1 MAENVGSIYYTVEAD
16 TSGLVNGTNAAD
28 RSLDQM
34 QATMRRADSEAA
46 RLNTTVT
53 KLSSAIKT
61 IIAASALREMASMVQ
76 SYQEM
81 ADRVRLAS
89 ASQEE
94 YENVQARL
102 LRTANGTYR
111 ALSEAQELYIR
122 TSAGLKA
129 LGYDTTS
136 ALDVMDSL
144 SYAFVTNATKADAA
158 EAAISQFSKAINTGK
173 VSADQW
179 ETISSAVPSV
189 IEDIGAAAG
198 KTGAEV
204 RSLGAQGQL
213 TAQMLTEGLRKSLE
227 ENSKAAAGMSNNLTD
242 AGVRIRT
249 AFTQVLVSL
258 EDQTGALQT
267 FTNGLISAADAL
279 LEFGLDSEKMAA
291 FLDTATVAAA
301 SLASVVAGRLVTSLY
316 AAGAAQ
322 VQRLRATLEQ
332 IAADRNAAIGA
343 LRRAEAE
350 KAAAAAAV
358 ALAQADL
365 NAARG
370 SNAHATALN
379 ALLAA
384 KERDLAATRALT
396 AAQATL
402 NGVATTGTVVMGGLR
417 SAMAFLGGPLGVV
430 LLAVTAIATFA
441 TNARE
446 AKEPTDL
453 LTLSVEKLG
462 QAQLKVAQLDIDKR
476 IQAVSDKLKLLGENY
491 AFAAKEAQG
500 SGRRANRYAEDAVRI
515 QGAVEELTQELDQLQ
530 KKRSDVDAALD
541 KKSSSPS
548 GNGPDRQANPED
560 TKALQNLRDEAEL
573 SALAGEERAK
583 LAARKKLSADATK
596 EEIAEA
602 ERLAVQIFRNSEARK
617 QEKKS
622 ASDTASTVKKSMED
636 QRRAA
641 LDNEK
646 TIGDLSQQLAQAGL
660 KGKELA
666 EAGAQSRLNP
676 FATPEQVAQVRALA
690 AALYEAQQV
699 EANKQLLGQM
709 DPIAGEDQRYQT
721 ELENLK
727 KLNEAKLLEDQRY
740 LELKTQAEQQHDAT
754 MKQLEEE
761 RFRRQAAGNEMIM
774 ATLDQVQQAG
784 TNALTGLITG
794 ANNGAD
800 AMRQLAGAMLNQV
813 VGALVKVGIEQ
824 AKNFIMG
831 QAQQAAAA
839 TTAAATGAAMASAYA
854 PAAAAASVASF
865 GGAATAG
872 LTAMAAAI
880 PAMLGMFAGG
890 RQYGGPVGAGGM
902 YRINENGAPEVFQ
915 AANGRQYMLPNTRGE
930 VISNGDASAQ
940 GSPQISLQIIN
951 NGPPVSATSAMDGNN
966 LRVTLDAV
974 EQDFANKVS
983 SGQGLYPKA
992 IEGAYGFKRAG
1003 R

>member
-16 TSGLVNGTNAAD
+16 TSSLVNGANAAD
-28 RSLDQM
+28 RSLDSMQGSMQRTDATAGKLQTRMTRVAGAVRQANQQIGAQTSAYSGLTRVVAAYLSLRTLQSVIELSDQYGQM
-34 QATMRRADSEAA
+34 ASRIRNAT
-46 RLNTTVT
+46 
-53 KLSSAIKT
+53 SSAEEY
-61 IIAASALREMASMVQ
+61 AMVQ
-76 SYQEM
+76 E
-81 ADRVRLAS
+81 
-89 ASQEE
+89 
-94 YENVQARL
+94 RL
-102 LRTANGTYR
+102 LQTANGTFR
-111 ALSEAQELYIR
+111 ALSEAQEVYLATADTLRDLGYT
-122 TSAGLKA
+122 TSDVLDITDSFSYALVRDAARADQATTAMDAWSKA
-129 LGYDTTS
+129 LMKNKVEADGWASIMAATPSIVEGIAEATGRTQAEIRQLGASGKLSVEALNEGLRRTRDENKALADEMETS
-136 ALDVMDSL
+136 VADS
-144 SYAFVTNATKADAA
+144 FTKLRNSMTVFIGKVNESSGASQVLTSNIAELADALQDPETIRAAQELAAGVVGALNQIIAGAKETVRIVKWAAEGIAAALHGAASDDIVRLEDQLNTYQEMLANPLKRLRIGGKGQAIALFSEDEIKANIAATQALIDQFYKDQEKKPPVVVPNVAPPSTQGKSGGKTGTVNA
-158 EAAISQFSKAINTGK
+158 EAA
-173 VSADQW
+173 
-179 ETISSAVPSV
+179 
-189 IEDIGAAAG
+189 
-198 KTGAEV
+198 
-204 RSLGAQGQL
+204 
-213 TAQMLTEGLRKSLE
+213 
-227 ENSKAAAGMSNNLTD
+227 
-242 AGVRIRT
+242 
-249 AFTQVLVSL
+249 
-258 EDQTGALQT
+258 
-267 FTNGLISAADAL
+267 
-279 LEFGLDSEKMAA
+279 
-291 FLDTATVAAA
+291 
-301 SLASVVAGRLVTSLY
+301 
-316 AAGAAQ
+316 
-322 VQRLRATLEQ
+322 
-332 IAADRNAAIGA
+332 
-343 LRRAEAE
+343 
-350 KAAAAAAV
+350 
-358 ALAQADL
+358 
-365 NAARG
+365 
-370 SNAHATALN
+370 
-379 ALLAA
+379 
-384 KERDLAATRALT
+384 
-396 AAQATL
+396 
-402 NGVATTGTVVMGGLR
+402 ATTGTKKLTE
-417 SAMAFLGGPLGVV
+417 AQKAAKKAAQE
-430 LLAVTAIATFA
+430 LA
-441 TNARE
+441 
-446 AKEPTDL
+446 
-453 LTLSVEKLG
+453 
-462 QAQLKVAQLDIDKR
+462 QAQKENIDT
-476 IQAVSDKLKLLGENY
+476 IASLG
-491 AFAAKEAQG
+491 
-500 SGRRANRYAEDAVRI
+500 
-515 QGAVEELTQELDQLQ
+515 
-530 KKRSDVDAALD
+530 
-541 KKSSSPS
+541 
-548 GNGPDRQANPED
+548 
-560 TKALQNLRDEAEL
+560 
-573 SALAGEERAK
+573 
-583 LAARKKLSADATK
+583 
-596 EEIAEA
+596 
-602 ERLAVQIFRNSEARK
+602 
-617 QEKKS
+617 
-622 ASDTASTVKKSMED
+622 
-636 QRRAA
+636 
-641 LDNEK
+641 
-646 TIGDLSQQLAQAGL
+646 QQLALVGL
-660 KGKELA
+660 KGKDLMQTQAEL
-666 EAGAQSRLNP
+666 QLNEY
-676 FATPEQVAQVRALA
+676 ATPEQVAQVRALA

-951 NGPPVSATSAMDGNN
+951 NGPPVSATATMDGNN

>member
-16 TSGLVNGTNAAD
+16 TSSLVNGANAAD
-28 RSLDQM
+28 RSLDSMQGSMQRTDATAGKLQTRMTRVAGAVRQANQQIGAQTSAYSGLTRVVAAYLSLRTLQSVIELSDQYGQM
-34 QATMRRADSEAA
+34 ASRIRNAT
-46 RLNTTVT
+46 
-53 KLSSAIKT
+53 SSAEEY
-61 IIAASALREMASMVQ
+61 AMVQ
-76 SYQEM
+76 E
-81 ADRVRLAS
+81 
-89 ASQEE
+89 
-94 YENVQARL
+94 RL
-102 LRTANGTYR
+102 LQTANGTFR
-111 ALSEAQELYIR
+111 ALSEAQEVYLATADTLRDLGYTTSDVLDITDSFSYALVRDAARADQATTAMDAWSKALMKNKVEADGWASIMAATPSIVEGIAEATGRTQAEIR
-122 TSAGLKA
+122 QLGASGKLSVEALNEGLRRTRDENKALADEMETSVADSFTKLRNSMTVFIGKVNESSGASQILTSNIAKLAEILQDPETIKAAQDLAAGVVGALNKIIDGAKETVRIVQWASEELAYQLSGGMAASDDIVRLNESLADQREELAKLEKARDNLRALGLKVENEDPINK
-129 LGYDTTS
+129 L
-136 ALDVMDSL
+136 
-144 SYAFVTNATKADAA
+144 KADIRATEALIENFYKSQEKKPPVEAPKLSTPSQPGKSGGKTGTVNA
-158 EAAISQFSKAINTGK
+158 EAAAT
-173 VSADQW
+173 
-179 ETISSAVPSV
+179 
-189 IEDIGAAAG
+189 AG
-198 KTGAEV
+198 TKK
-204 RSLGAQGQL
+204 
-213 TAQMLTEGLRKSLE
+213 LTEAQ
-227 ENSKAAAGMSNNLTD
+227 KAA
-242 AGVRIRT
+242 
-249 AFTQVLVSL
+249 
-258 EDQTGALQT
+258 
-267 FTNGLISAADAL
+267 
-279 LEFGLDSEKMAA
+279 KK
-291 FLDTATVAAA
+291 
-301 SLASVVAGRLVTSLY
+301 
-316 AAGAAQ
+316 AAQ
-322 VQRLRATLEQ
+322 E
-332 IAADRNAAIGA
+332 
-343 LRRAEAE
+343 
-350 KAAAAAAV
+350 
-358 ALAQADL
+358 LAQAQ
-365 NAARG
+365 
-370 SNAHATALN
+370 
-379 ALLAA
+379 
-384 KERDLAATRALT
+384 KENID
-396 AAQATL
+396 
-402 NGVATTGTVVMGGLR
+402 
-417 SAMAFLGGPLGVV
+417 
-430 LLAVTAIATFA
+430 AIA
-441 TNARE
+441 
-446 AKEPTDL
+446 
-453 LTLSVEKLG
+453 SLG
-462 QAQLKVAQLDIDKR
+462 
-476 IQAVSDKLKLLGENY
+476 
-491 AFAAKEAQG
+491 
-500 SGRRANRYAEDAVRI
+500 
-515 QGAVEELTQELDQLQ
+515 
-530 KKRSDVDAALD
+530 
-541 KKSSSPS
+541 
-548 GNGPDRQANPED
+548 
-560 TKALQNLRDEAEL
+560 
-573 SALAGEERAK
+573 
-583 LAARKKLSADATK
+583 
-596 EEIAEA
+596 
-602 ERLAVQIFRNSEARK
+602 
-617 QEKKS
+617 
-622 ASDTASTVKKSMED
+622 
-636 QRRAA
+636 
-641 LDNEK
+641 
-646 TIGDLSQQLAQAGL
+646 QQLALVGL
-660 KGKELA
+660 KGKELMQTQA
-666 EAGAQSRLNP
+666 ELQLNEY
-676 FATPEQVAQVRALA
+676 ATPEQVAQVRALA

-951 NGPPVSATSAMDGNN
+951 NGPPVSATAAMDGNN

>member
-1 MAENVGSIYYTVEAD
+1 
-16 TSGLVNGTNAAD
+16 
-28 RSLDQM
+28 
-34 QATMRRADSEAA
+34 MR
-46 RLNTTVT
+46 
-53 KLSSAIKT
+53 
-61 IIAASALREMASMVQ
+61 
-76 SYQEM
+76 
-81 ADRVRLAS
+81 
-89 ASQEE
+89 
-94 YENVQARL
+94 
-102 LRTANGTYR
+102 
-111 ALSEAQELYIR
+111 
-122 TSAGLKA
+122 
-129 LGYDTTS
+129 
-136 ALDVMDSL
+136 
-144 SYAFVTNATKADAA
+144 
-158 EAAISQFSKAINTGK
+158 
-173 VSADQW
+173 
-179 ETISSAVPSV
+179 
-189 IEDIGAAAG
+189 
-198 KTGAEV
+198 
-204 RSLGAQGQL
+204 
-213 TAQMLTEGLRKSLE
+213 
-227 ENSKAAAGMSNNLTD
+227 
-242 AGVRIRT
+242 
-249 AFTQVLVSL
+249 
-258 EDQTGALQT
+258 
-267 FTNGLISAADAL
+267 
-279 LEFGLDSEKMAA
+279 
-291 FLDTATVAAA
+291 
-301 SLASVVAGRLVTSLY
+301 
-316 AAGAAQ
+316 
-322 VQRLRATLEQ
+322 

-396 AAQATL
+396 AAQTTL

-417 SAMAFLGGPLGVV
+417 AAMAFLGGPLGVV
-430 LLAVTAIATFA
+430 LLAATAIATFA

-462 QAQLKVAQLDIDKR
+462 QAQLKVARLDIDKR

-548 GNGPDRQANPED
+548 GNGPGRQANPED

-622 ASDTASTVKKSMED
+622 ASDTASTVKKSMEE

-740 LELKTQAEQQHDAT
+740 LELKAQAEQQHDAT

-930 VISNGDASAQ
+930 VISNGDATAQ

-951 NGPPVSATSAMDGNN
+951 NGPPVSATATMDGNN

>member
-16 TSGLVNGTNAAD
+16 TSSLVNGANAAD
-28 RSLDQM
+28 RSLDSMQGSMQRTDATAGKLQTRMTRVAGAVRQANQQIGAQTSAYSGLTRVVAAYLSLRTLQSVIELSDQYGQM
-34 QATMRRADSEAA
+34 ASRIRNAT
-46 RLNTTVT
+46 
-53 KLSSAIKT
+53 SSAEEY
-61 IIAASALREMASMVQ
+61 AMVQ
-76 SYQEM
+76 E
-81 ADRVRLAS
+81 
-89 ASQEE
+89 
-94 YENVQARL
+94 RL
-102 LRTANGTYR
+102 LQTANGTFR
-111 ALSEAQELYIR
+111 ALSEAQEVYLATADTLRDLGYT
-122 TSAGLKA
+122 TSDVLDITDSFSYALVRDAARADQATTAMDAWSKA
-129 LGYDTTS
+129 LMKNKVEADGWASIMAATPSIVEGIAEATGRTQAEIRQLGASGKLSVEALNEGLRRTRDENKALADEMETS
-136 ALDVMDSL
+136 VADSFTKLRNSMTVFIGKVNESSGASQVLTSNIAELANALQDPETIRAAQELAAGVVGALNQIIAGAKETVRIVKWAAEGIAAALHGAASDDIVRLEDQLNTYQEMLANPLKRLRIGGKGQAIALFSEDEIK
-144 SYAFVTNATKADAA
+144 ANIAATQALIDQFYKDQEKKPPVVVPNVESPSTQGKSGGKTGTVNA
-158 EAAISQFSKAINTGK
+158 EAAAT
-173 VSADQW
+173 
-179 ETISSAVPSV
+179 
-189 IEDIGAAAG
+189 AG
-198 KTGAEV
+198 TKK
-204 RSLGAQGQL
+204 
-213 TAQMLTEGLRKSLE
+213 LTEAQ
-227 ENSKAAAGMSNNLTD
+227 KAA
-242 AGVRIRT
+242 
-249 AFTQVLVSL
+249 
-258 EDQTGALQT
+258 
-267 FTNGLISAADAL
+267 
-279 LEFGLDSEKMAA
+279 KK
-291 FLDTATVAAA
+291 
-301 SLASVVAGRLVTSLY
+301 
-316 AAGAAQ
+316 AAQ
-322 VQRLRATLEQ
+322 E
-332 IAADRNAAIGA
+332 
-343 LRRAEAE
+343 
-350 KAAAAAAV
+350 
-358 ALAQADL
+358 LAQAQ
-365 NAARG
+365 
-370 SNAHATALN
+370 
-379 ALLAA
+379 
-384 KERDLAATRALT
+384 KENIDTIA
-396 AAQATL
+396 
-402 NGVATTGTVVMGGLR
+402 GL
-417 SAMAFLGGPLGVV
+417 G
-430 LLAVTAIATFA
+430 
-441 TNARE
+441 
-446 AKEPTDL
+446 
-453 LTLSVEKLG
+453 
-462 QAQLKVAQLDIDKR
+462 
-476 IQAVSDKLKLLGENY
+476 
-491 AFAAKEAQG
+491 
-500 SGRRANRYAEDAVRI
+500 
-515 QGAVEELTQELDQLQ
+515 
-530 KKRSDVDAALD
+530 
-541 KKSSSPS
+541 
-548 GNGPDRQANPED
+548 
-560 TKALQNLRDEAEL
+560 
-573 SALAGEERAK
+573 
-583 LAARKKLSADATK
+583 
-596 EEIAEA
+596 
-602 ERLAVQIFRNSEARK
+602 
-617 QEKKS
+617 
-622 ASDTASTVKKSMED
+622 
-636 QRRAA
+636 
-641 LDNEK
+641 
-646 TIGDLSQQLAQAGL
+646 QQLALVGL
-660 KGKELA
+660 KGKDLMQTQAEL
-666 EAGAQSRLNP
+666 QLNEY
-676 FATPEQVAQVRALA
+676 ATPEQVAQVRALA

-951 NGPPVSATSAMDGNN
+951 NGPPVSATAAMDGNN